1 MEISFVKESVNAH
14 LRNKSSH
21 REISSPAVSRESR
34 LDSVSGNIRS
44 GLKSAEA
51 DPEQLLEQTVQAGS
65 QENDINEAHDFNMA
79 RVMEL
84 LSDPLLQEDI

>member
-14 LRNKSSH
+14 LRNDTPQRNIVAPS
-21 REISSPAVSRESR
+21 VSREGR

-44 GLKSAEA
+44 GLKSASA
-51 DPEQLLEQTVQAGS
+51 DPEQLLEQTVEAGA
-65 QENDINEAHDFNMA
+65 QENAINEAHDFNMA

>member
-1 MEISFVKESVNAH
+1 MEVSFARDAVKVPFSND
-14 LRNKSSH
+14 KTP
-21 REISSPAVSRESR
+21 RENVSTPVTREGK

-44 GLKSAEA
+44 GLRAAEA
-51 DPEQLLEQTVQAGS
+51 DPDQLLEQTMEAGAAGS
-65 QENDINEAHDFNMA
+65 AISEAHDFNMA